1 MPGRARGRMFDIR
14 PEDGVEDTGTGAYPG
29 YPGYGDSDIDDFDDY
44 ADHYAE
50 QDARRGAPPV
60 NGAAPRNGSGPGAP
74 NGRPPAPGRNG
85 SVPAAGPRPVPA
97 NGRPAGPRTAA
108 VPAPDGPAAA
118 TTAVRAV
125 GRDTTGRPPATGA
138 SGRLPAPAPAAH
150 DDRVAPD
157 GRWDEEEPPLLS
169 HRVEDDEL
177 AYARDRTPQGFDG
190 GDPDDPSWGRRP
202 SAPPS
207 DDLDDDYD
215 DDVDDEDEYD
225 EDEYGVGDAP
235 LSVPPPGSGGR
246 PLGPAD
252 VEELDP
258 SMTDA
263 LARVDLGALQVPVPY
278 GAELKLEPAGAERPQ
293 AVHLLLAE
301 GRIAVSA
308 LAAPRSSGLWAD
320 LSAEIEQSLRKGG
333 ARVRN
338 ARGDWGRELHA
349 RTENAASVFVGCDG
363 PRWMVYG
370 VATASLETVE
380 ALDVELRRVLRGIIV
395 VRGKSP
401 YPPRTVLPL
410 ELPEHLREQQPEVA
424 PQKPSITVSVP
435 APTGATGSTPV
446 PSGTTGA
453 TPVPSGPAT
462 GARPVPAAASAE
474 PATPVEPA
482 RPARPRRT
490 APAAASAAPATQP
503 PAGPVGPRP
512 SVEDADPRTRAL
524 PQVRRPAAAAPAEVP
539 AERTEL
545 TPAVRADESPAER
558 TALTGGPLVTPGSEA
573 RPGRRRGRPVRPD
586 RTGANRLGGAPAGA
600 TPAGGIPGSATPT
613 GAIPTAGGV
622 APAAGPVRP
631 GTDTGARPLPGRE
644 SIHAPAPLHAPDP
657 APSAAAPVRAPEPE
671 PVEPP
676 ARRDPAVTALSVA
689 DLLAGA
695 EDDRSATPLT
705 GFGRGASAGDILDTG
720 TPVPA
725 SALDD
730 GASLSGTALD
740 GRTAL
745 DPGTAPGGGPALG
758 GGTGIGA
765 GTGPVDGDAADGRE
779 TLGSATTAGG
789 VAGGTAPGTGG
800 AGRRSRR
807 DRAADATRVDAAD
820 LLAGRTRDTPAAT
833 PAPAAQPTG
842 AIEDIP
848 LSDVPLMEATLDRLP
863 APPEPTA
870 PAPTRRRRGARPT
883 ADAPGHTAP
892 ADPTPDDDGWL
903 SAEIAASRRS
913 GRHGAGAG
921 TSVADLLAAVALDA
935 PAGGGRRR
943 EPDAAPASGSGTAG
957 PAPAG
962 SALAGS
968 APLGAD
974 ADEGRGTGAGHR
986 ADPAPASPGPAS
998 PGPAAPNPASANPAL
1013 PGPAAPGPSGR
1024 GTDDPAEPGRSEPGR
1039 AEPGTNGRAAPGPG
1053 GDDLFRAAGDA
1064 GRPWHGGGPTSADEA
1079 RSALQDLLRSA
1090 SADRGP
1096 DADGPG
1102 ADRTNGH
1109 GGVTGLADY
1118 RASRAAA
1125 GRAAARAAEDPADA
1139 DPARTGTADDDTDDV
1154 PGALDAGRAAGGSG
1168 LTGQWSSG
1176 RRAGGT
1182 GPRDLGRHR
1191 RD

>member
-1 MPGRARGRMFDIR
+1 MPGRTRGRMFDIR
-14 PEDGVEDTGTGAYPG
+14 PEDEVEDTGTGAYPG
-29 YPGYGDSDIDDFDDY
+29 YPGYGDSDIEDFDDY
-44 ADHYAE
+44 AEHYAE
-50 QDARRGAPPV
+50 QDTRRGVPPV
-60 NGAAPRNGSGPGAP
+60 NGGVPRGRPVAGAP
-74 NGRPPAPGRNG
+74 NGGPPAPGRTG
-85 SVPAAGPRPVPA
+85 SGPVAGPRPVPP
-97 NGRPAGPRTAA
+97 NGRPAGPRTGAGRA
-108 VPAPDGPAAA
+108 PVPDAAAA

-125 GRDTTGRPPATGA
+125 GRDTTGRPPGPGA
-138 SGRLPAPAPAAH
+138 SGRLPAAPPAER

-157 GRWDEEEPPLLS
+157 GRWDDEEPPLLS

-190 GDPDDPSWGRRP
+190 GDPDDPSWGRRG
-202 SAPPS
+202 SAS
-207 DDLDDDYD
+207 ATDGADDRAADEYDADEYDEYD
-215 DDVDDEDEYD
+215 DGEEYDDEDGYD

-435 APTGATGSTPV
+435 APTGATPLS
-446 PSGTTGA
+446 SGATTGA
-453 TPVPSGPAT
+453 TPVPSGPTT
-462 GARPVPAAASAE
+462 GARPAPVGATEE
-474 PATPVEPA
+474 PATPAQPA
-482 RPARPRRT
+482 RPARPRRA
-490 APAAASAAPATQP
+490 APAAASAPQA
-503 PAGPVGPRP
+503 PAGPRVPRP
-512 SVEDADPRTRAL
+512 AGEDAEPRTRAL
-524 PQVRRPAAAAPAEVP
+524 PQVRGSAAAAPAELP

-545 TPAVRADESPAER
+545 TPAVRAADPPAGR
-558 TALTGGPLVTPGSEA
+558 AAATGAPPAGPGADA
-573 RPGRRRGRPVRPD
+573 RPGRRRGRPDRPD
-586 RTGANRLGGAPAGA
+586 RTGATPLGD
-600 TPAGGIPGSATPT
+600 TPATDALDGATPT
-613 GAIPTAGGV
+613 GAFPATGRV
-622 APAAGPVRP
+622 APGP
-631 GTDTGARPLPGRE
+631 DTGVPPLPGRT
-644 SIHAPAPLHAPDP
+644 SIHAPAPLHAPTPADP
-657 APSAAAPVRAPEPE
+657 QAGPVRAPEPA

-695 EDDRSATPLT
+695 DDDRSSTPLT
-705 GFGRGASAGDILDTG
+705 GAGRGTSTDDVLDARTPVPHPAPDTG
-720 TPVPA
+720 T
-725 SALDD
+725 
-730 GASLSGTALD
+730 
-740 GRTAL
+740 
-745 DPGTAPGGGPALG
+745 
-758 GGTGIGA
+758 
-765 GTGPVDGDAADGRE
+765 AADR
-779 TLGSATTAGG
+779 
-789 VAGGTAPGTGG
+789 P
-800 AGRRSRR
+800 SRR
-807 DRAADATRVDAAD
+807 DRTAGAARIDAAD
-820 LLAGRTRDTPAAT
+820 LLAGRARDTSADLPGATTPAAGV
-833 PAPAAQPTG
+833 PAPSARPGG

-863 APPEPTA
+863 APPEPAA
-870 PAPTRRRRGARPT
+870 PAPTRRRGARPVVDG
-883 ADAPGHTAP
+883 ADREGP
-892 ADPTPDDDGWL
+892 ADRTPDDDGWL

-943 EPDAAPASGSGTAG
+943 DDAPAAGNTAQADGPGRGSGRRTAPAAAP
-957 PAPAG
+957 P
-962 SALAGS
+962 
-968 APLGAD
+968 D
-974 ADEGRGTGAGHR
+974 
-986 ADPAPASPGPAS
+986 
-998 PGPAAPNPASANPAL
+998 
-1013 PGPAAPGPSGR
+1013 
-1024 GTDDPAEPGRSEPGR
+1024 
-1039 AEPGTNGRAAPGPG
+1039 PG
-1053 GDDLFRAAGDA
+1053 GDDLFRAPAAED
-1064 GRPWHGGGPTSADEA
+1064 RPWHGGGPTSADEA

-1090 SADRGP
+1090 SADRG
-1096 DADGPG
+1096 DTGGPG
-1102 ADRTNGH
+1102 ADRADGH
-1109 GGVTGLADY
+1109 GADGHGGGVTGLADY

-1125 GRAAARAAEDPADA
+1125 ARAAGNTGSTGHHGDATPAPTGGDPGT
-1139 DPARTGTADDDTDDV
+1139 DPGDDDAE
-1154 PGALDAGRAAGGSG
+1154 ALGGLDGRAAGGSG
-1168 LTGQWSSG
+1168 LTGRWSSG

>member
-1 MPGRARGRMFDIR
+1 MFDIR
-14 PEDGVEDTGTGAYPG
+14 PEDGIEDTGTGAYPG
-29 YPGYGDSDIDDFDDY
+29 YPGYGDSDVDDFDDY
-44 ADHYAE
+44 ADHYA
-50 QDARRGAPPV
+50 RRGAPPA
-60 NGAAPRNGSGPGAP
+60 NGVAPRNGSGPGAP

-85 SVPAAGPRPVPA
+85 SAPATGSRPVP
-97 NGRPAGPRTAA
+97 PGPRTGA
-108 VPAPDGPAAA
+108 VPAPAGPAAA

-125 GRDTTGRPPATGA
+125 GRDTTGRAPA
-138 SGRLPAPAPAAH
+138 SGRLPAPAPAGY
-150 DDRVAPD
+150 DERVAPD
-157 GRWDEEEPPLLS
+157 GRWDDEEPPLLS

-190 GDPDDPSWGRRP
+190 GDPDGPSWGRRP
-202 SAPPS
+202 SRPA
-207 DDLDDDYD
+207 DDDHDAEYD
-215 DDVDDEDEYD
+215 GDHDAEYD

-320 LSAEIEQSLRKGG
+320 LSAEIEQSLRTGG

-410 ELPEHLREQQPEVA
+410 ELPEHLRERQPEVA

-435 APTGATGSTPV
+435 APAGE
-446 PSGTTGA
+446 TGA
-453 TPVPSGPAT
+453 TPAPTGPTT

-490 APAAASAAPATQP
+490 APAAASASGVPAARP

-512 SVEDADPRTRAL
+512 STDDADSRTRAL
-524 PQVRRPAAAAPAEVP
+524 PQVRRPAAAAPADP
-539 AERTEL
+539 AAARTPL
-545 TPAVRADESPAER
+545 APDVRTDESPAER
-558 TALTGGPLVTPGSEA
+558 TALTDGPLVAPGPEA
-573 RPGRRRGRPVRPD
+573 RSGRRRGRPARPD
-586 RTGANRLGGAPAGA
+586 RTGANRLGGAPAAATSPAATSPAATSPAA
-600 TPAGGIPGSATPT
+600 TPPAASQPGGTPPGGIPGSATPT

-622 APAAGPVRP
+622 APAAGPGP
-631 GTDTGARPLPGRE
+631 DTGVGPLPGRG
-644 SIHAPAPLHAPDP
+644 SIHAPAPLHAPASMHAPDP
-657 APSAAAPVRAPEPE
+657 APSAAAPLRAPEPE
-671 PVEPP
+671 PAEPP
-676 ARRDPAVTALSVA
+676 ARRDPAVTALSAA
-689 DLLAGA
+689 DLLAGV

-705 GFGRGASAGDILDTG
+705 GFGRGASAGDILDRST
-720 TPVPA
+720 TVPA
-725 SALDD
+725 SALDPGTVLD
-730 GASLSGTALD
+730 GPALGDTVLDGSAFD

-745 DPGTAPGGGPALG
+745 DPGTAP
-758 GGTGIGA
+758 
-765 GTGPVDGDAADGRE
+765 DGSADAAADGTVDAAADGAAHGRDPFG
-779 TLGSATTAGG
+779 TTTASGAA
-789 VAGGTAPGTGG
+789 AGSTRPGTGG
-800 AGRRSRR
+800 SARRFRR
-807 DRAADATRVDAAD
+807 DRAADAARIDAAD
-820 LLAGRTRDTPAAT
+820 LLAARTRDTPAGPPE
-833 PAPAAQPTG
+833 PASPPTW

-863 APPEPTA
+863 APTEPAA

-892 ADPTPDDDGWL
+892 TDPTPDDDGWL

-943 EPDAAPASGSGTAG
+943 EPGDAPSTGRSTAG
-957 PAPAG
+957 PAPTG
-962 SALAGS
+962 STS
-968 APLGAD
+968 
-974 ADEGRGTGAGHR
+974 RGPDH
-986 ADPAPASPGPAS
+986 DPE
-998 PGPAAPNPASANPAL
+998 PAAY
-1013 PGPAAPGPSGR
+1013 PAAPGPYGSGDGDR
-1024 GTDDPAEPGRSEPGR
+1024 AADRSATEGPATGDRTRPGAPEPGG
-1039 AEPGTNGRAAPGPG
+1039 AEPGTDGRAAPGPG
-1053 GDDLFRAAGDA
+1053 GDDLFRAAADA
-1064 GRPWHGGGPTSADEA
+1064 DRPWHGGGPTSADEA

-1096 DADGPG
+1096 HADGPG

-1125 GRAAARAAEDPADA
+1125 GRAAARTDDPAPA
-1139 DPARTGTADDDTDDV
+1139 DPARTAGQRADGTSD
-1154 PGALDAGRAAGGSG
+1154 GLDAGRAAGGSG
-1168 LTGQWSSG
+1168 LTGQWPSG

>member
-1 MPGRARGRMFDIR
+1 MFDIR

-29 YPGYGDSDIDDFDDY
+29 YPGYGDSDIDDY

-435 APTGATGSTPV
+435 APTGATVAAV

-600 TPAGGIPGSATPT
+600 TPAGGIPSSATPT

-833 PAPAAQPTG
+833 PGPAAQPTG

-863 APPEPTA
+863 APPEPAA

-998 PGPAAPNPASANPAL
+998 PGPASQNPAAPDPAT
-1013 PGPAAPGPSGR
+1013 PGPSGR
-1024 GTDDPAEPGRSEPGR
+1024 GADDPAEPGRSEPGR

>member
-29 YPGYGDSDIDDFDDY
+29 YPGYGDSDIDDYDDY

-50 QDARRGAPPV
+50 QDARRGAPPA

-85 SVPAAGPRPVPA
+85 SVPPAGPRPVPA
-97 NGRPAGPRTAA
+97 NGRPAGPRTGA
-108 VPAPDGPAAA
+108 VPVPDGPAAA

-125 GRDTTGRPPATGA
+125 GRDTTGRPPATGP
-138 SGRLPAPAPAAH
+138 SGRLPDPAPAAH

-157 GRWDEEEPPLLS
+157 GRWDDEEPPLLS

-207 DDLDDDYD
+207 DDLDDEYD
-215 DDVDDEDEYD
+215 DYDDEDEYD

-435 APTGATGSTPV
+435 APTGATGATPV

-482 RPARPRRT
+482 RPTGPRRT
-490 APAAASAAPATQP
+490 APAAPAARATQP

-524 PQVRRPAAAAPAEVP
+524 PQVRRSAAAAPAELP

-545 TPAVRADESPAER
+545 TPAVRADEPPAER

-573 RPGRRRGRPVRPD
+573 RPGRRRGRPARPD

-600 TPAGGIPGSATPT
+600 APAGGIPGSATPT

-644 SIHAPAPLHAPDP
+644 PIHAPAPLHAPDP
-657 APSAAAPVRAPEPE
+657 APSAAAPVRAAEPE

-676 ARRDPAVTALSVA
+676 ARRDPAVTALTVA

-725 SALDD
+725 SAPDA
-730 GASLSGTALD
+730 GPSLSGTALD
-740 GRTAL
+740 GRSAL
-745 DPGTAPGGGPALG
+745 DSGTAPGGGPALG
-758 GGTGIGA
+758 GGTGIG
-765 GTGPVDGDAADGRE
+765 TGLGDGDAADGRE
-779 TLGSATTAGG
+779 TRGSATTAGG
-789 VAGGTAPGTGG
+789 AAGTAAPGTGG

-820 LLAGRTRDTPAAT
+820 LLAGRTLDTPAAT
-833 PAPAAQPTG
+833 PEPAAQPTG

-863 APPEPTA
+863 APPEPAA
-870 PAPTRRRRGARPT
+870 PAPTRRRRGTRPT

-892 ADPTPDDDGWL
+892 VDPTPDDDGWL

-943 EPDAAPASGSGTAG
+943 EPDAVPDAGSDTAD

-962 SALAGS
+962 PAFAGS

-974 ADEGRGTGAGHR
+974 ADETRGVGPGHR
-986 ADPAPASPGPAS
+986 ADPAPVSPNPAS
-998 PGPAAPNPASANPAL
+998 PGPAAPR
-1013 PGPAAPGPSGR
+1013 PSGR
-1024 GTDDPAEPGRSEPGR
+1024 GTDDPAEPGRSESGR
-1039 AEPGTNGRAAPGPG
+1039 AEPGTNGRAEPGPG
-1053 GDDLFRAAGDA
+1053 GDDLFRVAGDA
-1064 GRPWHGGGPTSADEA
+1064 GRPWRGGGPTSADEA

-1096 DADGPG
+1096 DADGRG

-1154 PGALDAGRAAGGSG
+1154 PDALDAGRAAGGSG

>member
-50 QDARRGAPPV
+50 QDVRRGAPPV

-85 SVPAAGPRPVPA
+85 PVPAAGRPVPG
-97 NGRPAGPRTAA
+97 NGRPAGPRTGA
-108 VPAPDGPAAA
+108 VPAPDGSAAA

-125 GRDTTGRPPATGA
+125 GRDTTGGPPAPGA
-138 SGRLPAPAPAAH
+138 SGRLPGPAPAGH

-157 GRWDEEEPPLLS
+157 GRWDDEEPPLLS
-169 HRVEDDEL
+169 HRAEDDEL

-190 GDPDDPSWGRRP
+190 GDPDDPSWGRRR

-207 DDLDDDYD
+207 DDLDDEEDDDYD
-215 DDVDDEDEYD
+215 YDDEDEYD
-225 EDEYGVGDAP
+225 EDKYGVGDAP

-410 ELPEHLREQQPEVA
+410 ELPEHLREQQPEVG

-435 APTGATGSTPV
+435 APTGATGATPV

-482 RPARPRRT
+482 RPARPRRA
-490 APAAASAAPATQP
+490 APAAASPAPATQP
-503 PAGPVGPRP
+503 AAGPRGPRP

-524 PQVRRPAAAAPAEVP
+524 PQVRRPAAAAPAELP

-558 TALTGGPLVTPGSEA
+558 TALTGGPLVTPGPEA
-573 RPGRRRGRPVRPD
+573 RPGRRRGRPARPD

-600 TPAGGIPGSATPT
+600 APAGGVPGSASPT

-631 GTDTGARPLPGRE
+631 GADTGARPLPGRA
-644 SIHAPAPLHAPDP
+644 STHAPAPLHAPDP
-657 APSAAAPVRAPEPE
+657 APSAAAPVRAVEPE

-695 EDDRSATPLT
+695 EEDRSATPLA

-725 SALDD
+725 PALDD
-730 GASLSGTALD
+730 GAPLSGTALD

-745 DPGTAPGGGPALG
+745 DPGTAPGVGPALG
-758 GGTGIGA
+758 GSTDIGTG
-765 GTGPVDGDAADGRE
+765 TGLGDGDAADGRE
-779 TLGSATTAGG
+779 TRGSATTAGG
-789 VAGGTAPGTGG
+789 AAGTAVPGTGG

-833 PAPAAQPTG
+833 PEPAAQPTG

-863 APPEPTA
+863 APPEPAA
-870 PAPTRRRRGARPT
+870 PAATRRRRGARPT

-943 EPDAAPASGSGTAG
+943 EPDAAPDAGSGTAG
-957 PAPAG
+957 PAPAGPALAG

-974 ADEGRGTGAGHR
+974 ADEDRRTGVGHR
-986 ADPAPASPGPAS
+986 TEAAPASPSSASPNPASPNPTVTGPAS
-998 PGPAAPNPASANPAL
+998 PGPSD
-1013 PGPAAPGPSGR
+1013 R
-1024 GTDDPAEPGRSEPGR
+1024 GTDDR
-1039 AEPGTNGRAAPGPG
+1039 AESGTNGRAAPGPGPG

-1096 DADGPG
+1096 DADGRG

-1139 DPARTGTADDDTDDV
+1139 DPARTGTADDDTDEV
-1154 PGALDAGRAAGGSG
+1154 PDALDAGRAAGGSG

>member
-1 MPGRARGRMFDIR
+1 MPGRTRGRMFDIR
-14 PEDGVEDTGTGAYPG
+14 PEDGIEDTGTGAYPG
-29 YPGYGDSDIDDFDDY
+29 YPGYGDSDVDDFDDY
-44 ADHYAE
+44 ADHYAA
-50 QDARRGAPPV
+50 QDARRGAPPA
-60 NGAAPRNGSGPGAP
+60 NGVAPRNGSGPGAP

-85 SVPAAGPRPVPA
+85 SAPATGSRPVP
-97 NGRPAGPRTAA
+97 PGPRTGGA
-108 VPAPDGPAAA
+108 VPAPAGPAAA

-125 GRDTTGRPPATGA
+125 GRDTTGRAPAPGA
-138 SGRLPAPAPAAH
+138 SGRLPAPAPAGY

-157 GRWDEEEPPLLS
+157 GRWDDEEPPLLS

-202 SAPPS
+202 SRPAG
-207 DDLDDDYD
+207 DDLDDEHDAEYVGDHDAEYD
-215 DDVDDEDEYD
+215 DEAEYDAEYD

-320 LSAEIEQSLRKGG
+320 LSAEIEQSLRTGG

-410 ELPEHLREQQPEVA
+410 ELPEHLRERQPEAA

-435 APTGATGSTPV
+435 APAGE
-446 PSGTTGA
+446 TGA
-453 TPVPSGPAT
+453 TPAPSGPTT

-490 APAAASAAPATQP
+490 APAAASASGVPAARP

-512 SVEDADPRTRAL
+512 STDDADSRTRAL
-524 PQVRRPAAAAPAEVP
+524 PQVRRPAAAAPADP
-539 AERTEL
+539 AAARTPL
-545 TPAVRADESPAER
+545 APDVRTDESPAER
-558 TALTGGPLVTPGSEA
+558 TALTDGPLVAPGPEA
-573 RPGRRRGRPVRPD
+573 RPGRRRGRPARPD

-600 TPAGGIPGSATPT
+600 TTSAATPSAATPLAAPQPGGIPGSATPT

-622 APAAGPVRP
+622 APAAGPGRAGP
-631 GTDTGARPLPGRE
+631 DTGVGPLPGRG
-644 SIHAPAPLHAPDP
+644 SIHAPAPLHAPAPMHAPDP
-657 APSAAAPVRAPEPE
+657 APSAVAPLRAPEPE
-671 PVEPP
+671 SAEPP
-676 ARRDPAVTALSVA
+676 ARRDPAVTALSAA
-689 DLLAGA
+689 DLLAGV

-705 GFGRGASAGDILDTG
+705 GFGRGASAGDILDRS

-725 SALDD
+725 SALDPGTVLGGPALGD
-730 GASLSGTALD
+730 TALGGPALGDTALGGPALGDTALDGTAFD

-745 DPGTAPGGGPALG
+745 DPGTAP
-758 GGTGIGA
+758 
-765 GTGPVDGDAADGRE
+765 DGSADTAADGSVDAADGAAHGRDPFG
-779 TLGSATTAGG
+779 TPTASGATAGS
-789 VAGGTAPGTGG
+789 TRPGTGG
-800 AGRRSRR
+800 AARRSRR
-807 DRAADATRVDAAD
+807 DRAADAARVDAAD
-820 LLAGRTRDTPAAT
+820 LLAARTRDTPAGPPE
-833 PAPAAQPTG
+833 PASPPTG

-863 APPEPTA
+863 APTEPAA
-870 PAPTRRRRGARPT
+870 PASTRRRRGARPT

-892 ADPTPDDDGWL
+892 TDPTPDDDGWL

-943 EPDAAPASGSGTAG
+943 EPGDAPSTGSGTAG
-957 PAPAG
+957 SDTAGPAPTG
-962 SALAGS
+962 STS
-968 APLGAD
+968 
-974 ADEGRGTGAGHR
+974 RGVDH
-986 ADPAPASPGPAS
+986 DPAPAAYPAS
-998 PGPAAPNPASANPAL
+998 
-1013 PGPAAPGPSGR
+1013 
-1024 GTDDPAEPGRSEPGR
+1024 
-1039 AEPGTNGRAAPGPG
+1039 PGPG
-1053 GDDLFRAAGDA
+1053 GDDLFRAAADA
-1064 GRPWHGGGPTSADEA
+1064 DRPWHGGGPTSADEA

-1096 DADGPG
+1096 HADGPG

-1125 GRAAARAAEDPADA
+1125 GRAAARTDDPAPA
-1139 DPARTGTADDDTDDV
+1139 DPARTAGERTDGTDDTEDAS
-1154 PGALDAGRAAGGSG
+1154 GGLDAGRAAGGSG
-1168 LTGQWSSG
+1168 LTGQWPSG